1 MLRRLRWLLLL
12 VPVGLLLFWL
22 WPNSTP
28 PQPDV
33 ARPVET
39 ARGAASDLAL
49 DDAGPPRA
57 TASLSGRVIDVSD
70 AGIAG
75 ALVVASDG
83 QGRLRQTQSAEA
95 GAFRFEELAPG
106 EWTLAARAGAASCE
120 PVGPIPV
127 APGDDLRD
135 IDLHLVP
142 GVALS
147 GHVLDLR
154 KRGGIASAQ
163 LEVAASPFT
172 ATSSADG
179 RYVFA
184 GVPAG
189 KQLLLVQAPGF
200 LPRKVAIDYPAGSSA
215 SGLDVYLRAATHV
228 EGIVV
233 DKGGGGV
240 PGASLWLWRY
250 KAAGGDAATLAPLG
264 IQSNDDGTFAVDVEA
279 GLVRLVARMP
289 GMAEGRSDE
298 LDLAEGQHRKGVRL
312 TLGPGGEV
320 EGVVLGPNGSAVSA
334 GQAQALSGPG
344 RWPVGQAEI
353 DKSGHFQ
360 ITGIP
365 AGHLVVVADAAQARG
380 SAEAELEEGGTAEVE
395 IRLGDGALDGSVVD
409 AEGRAV
415 SGALVVARPV
425 GLGEAGERQTLS
437 AADGRFHLGGLSGAR
452 FDVAA
457 TKDDGS
463 AELRGVASGSHDIQ
477 LSLAVG
483 SVSGYV
489 ETPDSAGVSDFTLS
503 AEPELPGH
511 GRPRSS
517 HILNGRGEFKLVLA
531 PGSYLVRA
539 SAPGYADGVAHDI
552 AVTAG
557 QQTSGVHIVLRAS
570 GTIEGLVLDS
580 ANGAPLI
587 GIHVAIDRAH
597 AWAVGRSGTG
607 GSQMATSG
615 IDGRFVLHDVSPGN
629 WGLFADS
636 PDYEMA
642 GAPPPV
648 SVTPGS
654 DSPSV
659 EIQMKRSTNGR
670 EQEYAGVGMSIW
682 DAGGSKFAAEVFPGG
697 PAYEAGIRSGDQI
710 LSVDGTSAQ
719 SLALPD
725 LVAQIRGPVG
735 TEISLDMQRG
745 SGGPS
750 YGVVVPR
757 ADIKMF

>member
-1 MLRRLRWLLLL
+1 MLKRLRWLLLL
-12 VPVGLLLFWL
+12 IPVALLLVWL
-22 WPNSTP
+22 WPSSAP
-28 PQPDV
+28 P
-33 ARPVET
+33 ET
-39 ARGAASDLAL
+39 NDGKPPETHQGPTTDLVP
-49 DDAGPPRA
+49 DDAGPAQLTR
-57 TASLSGRVIDVSD
+57 LSGRVFDSGDGGVS
-70 AGIAG
+70 G
-75 ALVVASDG
+75 ALVVATDG
-83 QGRLRQTQSAEA
+83 QGHLRQARSAET
-95 GAFRFEELAPG
+95 GAFRFDELAPG
-106 EWTLAARAGAASCE
+106 DWTLAARAGASTCD

-147 GHVLDLR
+147 GRVLDLHNR
-154 KRGGIASAQ
+154 SGIAGAQ
-163 LEVAASPFT
+163 LEVVASPFSAT
-172 ATSSADG
+172 AAADG
-179 RYVFA
+179 RYAFP

-189 KQLLLVQAPGF
+189 KQMLRVAAPGF

-215 SGLDVYLRAATHV
+215 PGLDVFLRAATHV

-250 KAAGGDAATLAPLG
+250 KAAGADAATLTPLG
-264 IQSNDDGTFAVDVEA
+264 VQSNDDGSFGVDVEA

-289 GMAEGRSDE
+289 GMAEGQSDQ

-320 EGVVLGPNGSAVSA
+320 DGLVLSPQGSPVNA
-334 GQAQALSGPG
+334 GQVQALGGPG
-344 RWPVGQAEI
+344 RWPVGQADI

-365 AGHLVVVADAAQARG
+365 PGHVVVVADSAQARG
-380 SAEAELEEGGTAEVE
+380 SAETDLEEGGAAAVE

-409 AEGRAV
+409 ADGRAV

-425 GLGEAGERQTLS
+425 GLGDAGERQTLS
-437 AADGRFHLGGLSGAR
+437 ASDGRFHLGGLSGAR

-463 AELRGVASGSHDIQ
+463 AELRGVAAGRHDVQ

-483 SVSGYV
+483 SVAGYV
-489 ETPDSAGVSDFTLS
+489 ETPDSGGVSDFTLS
-503 AEPELPGH
+503 AEPEVPGH
-511 GRPRSS
+511 GRPRST
-517 HILNGRGEFKLVLA
+517 HVLDGRGEFKLVLA

-539 SAPGYADGVAHDI
+539 SAPGYADGVVHDI
-552 AVTAG
+552 SVAAG
-557 QQTSGVHIVLRAS
+557 QATSGVHIELRAS
-570 GTIEGLVLDS
+570 GSIEGLVLDS
-580 ANGAPLI
+580 ASGAPLV
-587 GIHVAIDRAH
+587 GVHVAIDRAH

-615 IDGRFVLHDVSPGN
+615 LDGRFVLHDISPGN
-629 WGLFADS
+629 WPLFADS

-642 GAPPPV
+642 NPPPPV
-648 SVTPGS
+648 TVVPGGEA
-654 DSPSV
+654 PSV
-659 EIQMKRSTNGR
+659 EIRMKRSANGR

-682 DAGGSKFAAEVFPGG
+682 DAGGNKYAAEVFPGG

-745 SGGPS
+745 NGGPS

>member
-1 MLRRLRWLLLL
+1 MSKRWRWLLLL
-12 VPVGLLLFWL
+12 IPVGILLLWL
-22 WPNSTP
+22 WPSSAVPPTDDGKAAATHAAPTADLGSDDGGP
-28 PQPDV
+28 PQ
-33 ARPVET
+33 
-39 ARGAASDLAL
+39 
-49 DDAGPPRA
+49 A
-57 TASLSGRVIDVSD
+57 TRLSGRVLEHGD
-70 AGIAG
+70 AGVAG
-75 ALVVASDG
+75 ALVVAADG
-83 QGRLRQTQSAEA
+83 LGHLRQTHSAEA

-106 EWTLAARAGAASCE
+106 DWTLAAQAGPATCE

-147 GHVLDLR
+147 GRVLDLHNR
-154 KRGGIASAQ
+154 SGIAGAR
-163 LEVAASPFT
+163 LEVVAAAFT
-172 ATSSADG
+172 ATSAADG
-179 RYVFA
+179 RYAFP

-189 KQLLLVQAPGF
+189 KQMLLVEAQGF

-215 SGLDVYLRAATHV
+215 PGLDVFLRAATRV

-240 PGASLWLWRY
+240 PGATLWLWRY
-250 KAAGGDAATLAPLG
+250 RAAGAEVANLTPLG
-264 IQSNDDGTFAVDVEA
+264 VQTNDDGTFAVDVEA
-279 GLVRLVARMP
+279 GLVRLVARMS
-289 GMAEGRSDE
+289 GMAEGQSDQ
-298 LDLAEGQHRKGVRL
+298 LDLAEGQRRKGVRL
-312 TLGPGGEV
+312 TLGAGGEV
-320 EGVVLGPNGSAVSA
+320 DGLVLGPNGSPVNA
-334 GQAQALSGPG
+334 GQVQALGGPG
-344 RWPVGQAEI
+344 RWPVGQADV
-353 DKSGHFQ
+353 DKSGHFHV
-360 ITGIP
+360 TGIP
-365 AGHLVVVADAAQARG
+365 AGHVVVVADAAQARG
-380 SAEAELEEGGTAEVE
+380 SAEADLDEGGSAEVE
-395 IRLGDGALDGSVVD
+395 IRLGDGALDGTVVD
-409 AEGRAV
+409 ADGRAV

-425 GLGEAGERQTLS
+425 GLGDAGERQTLS
-437 AADGRFHLGGLSGAR
+437 STDGRFHLGGLSGAR

-457 TKDDGS
+457 SKDDGS
-463 AELRGVASGSHDIQ
+463 AELRGVAAGSHDVQ

-489 ETPDSAGVSDFTLS
+489 ETPDSGGVSDFTLS
-503 AEPELPGH
+503 AEPEVPGR

-517 HILNGRGEFKLVLA
+517 HVLDGRGEFKLVLA

-539 SAPGYADGVAHDI
+539 SAPGYADGVAHD
-552 AVTAG
+552 VSVSSG
-557 QQTSGVHIVLRAS
+557 QATSGVHIELRAS
-570 GTIEGLVLDS
+570 GTIEGVVLDS
-580 ANGAPLI
+580 ASGAPLV
-587 GIHVAIDRAH
+587 GIHVSVDRAH

-607 GSQMATSG
+607 GAQMATSG
-615 IDGRFVLHDVSPGN
+615 LDGRFVLRDISPGS
-629 WGLFADS
+629 WPLFADS

-648 SVTPGS
+648 TVTPGG

-659 EIQMKRSTNGR
+659 EIRMKRSTNGR
-670 EQEYAGVGMSIW
+670 EQEYAGIGMSIW
-682 DAGGSKFAAEVFPGG
+682 DAGGSKYAAEVFPGG

-745 SGGPS
+745 NGGPS